1 VNTLQEQFV
10 TEARELIRQATDDLI
25 ALERDGSSSECID
38 RVFRAFHT
46 LKGSAGVVELP
57 AMSLMLHAAEDLLT
71 SVRQGT
77 LGVTAEIID
86 QSLAALDQ
94 VASWVDDFEV
104 AGTLPAQA
112 GEAAHLMAE
121 RLRSLLPTDVAAH
134 ASMPRTSAPPGGA
147 PHGGAPLGGKGNLPE
162 WVLAL
167 TQSQG
172 RRLTSRSPASTL
184 VAISYEPLADCF
196 FNGDDPLQLM
206 RQVPELLAISVEPR
220 EAFPPLA
227 EFEPYACNIRLRAI
241 SAGNRDD
248 IARIFRLV
256 PDQVR
261 ILEFPE
267 DVLPAAPDKTG
278 DRNEL
283 NTLIRAVVDAQCQM
297 LRVADRK
304 DDLSGC
310 IGSASRVAVNALRHG
325 GYADLSETVEHGGSL
340 ALSRRDTGPL
350 LAALEQVFVALDSGP
365 SEATPDDIAPT
376 SPSLPSEPI
385 DRSDRV
391 LRVNETKLNA
401 LINLAGEL
409 IVAKNAL
416 AHSARQVDQELV
428 GHEIAAAIRRDHDAI
443 ERLVVELHGATLQLR
458 MVPVAQVFRSFP
470 RLVRDLSRQLGKNV
484 TLVTRGD
491 TTEADKAMID
501 RLFEPLVHLV
511 RNAVDHGIESPEQR
525 HAAGKSATATISLQA
540 SRVGDRLLIEAS
552 DDGRGIDAAIVRRKA
567 SERGLMSR
575 MELAALTDEQAI
587 DLIFAAGFSTATAV
601 SDISG
606 RGIGMDVVRTTVE
619 QIGGRVSLT
628 SKVGEGTKVRLD
640 LPITIAMS
648 RIMVVEAGGQLFGIS
663 MDAISETVRLT
674 PDRIVRIKSNDG
686 FVLRDRIV
694 PIVLLAELMKLPE
707 RSKDESASRL
717 FLIIEAGGRIAA
729 VEIDAIRDRLDVVLK
744 PMQGLLAGARGY
756 AGTTL
761 LGDGRVLLVL
771 DVKEILP

>member
-25 ALERDGSSSECID
+25 ALERDGSSTECID

-57 AMSLMLHAAEDLLT
+57 AMSLLLHAAEDLLT

-77 LGVTAEIID
+77 LGVSAEIID

-104 AGTLPAQA
+104 TGTLPAQA
-112 GEAAHLMAE
+112 GEVARSMAE
-121 RLRSLLPTDVAAH
+121 RLRSFFPTDVAAH
-134 ASMPRTSAPPGGA
+134 ATVSRTSAPPGGA
-147 PHGGAPLGGKGNLPE
+147 LPGGKTNLPE
-162 WVLAL
+162 WVTAL
-167 TQSQG
+167 TQSQD
-172 RRLTSRSPASTL
+172 RRLTSQSPASTL

-206 RQVPELLAISVEPR
+206 RQVPGLLAMSAEPR

-227 EFEPYACNIRLRAI
+227 ELEPYVCNIRLRAI

-248 IARIFRLV
+248 IERIFRLV

-261 ILEFPE
+261 TLEFP
-267 DVLPAAPDKTG
+267 DDALPAAPDKTG
-278 DRNEL
+278 YTNEL
-283 NTLIRAVVDAQCQM
+283 NALIRAVVDEQCQM

-304 DDLSGC
+304 DDLVGC
-310 IGSASRVAVNALRHG
+310 IGSATRVAVNALRHG
-325 GYADLSETVEHGGSL
+325 GYFVLSETVERGGSL
-340 ALSRRDTGPL
+340 ALSRRDTEPL
-350 LAALEQVFVALDSGP
+350 LAALEQVFVALGSGP
-365 SEATPDDIAPT
+365 EATPDDIAPT
-376 SPSLPSEPI
+376 SPSLPSEQI

-416 AHSARQVDQELV
+416 AHSARQVDQELR
-428 GHEIAAAIRRDHDAI
+428 GHEIAAAIRRDHAAI

-484 TLVTRGD
+484 TLVTHGD

-511 RNAVDHGIESPEQR
+511 RNAVDHGIEGPEQR
-525 HAAGKSATATISLQA
+525 HAAGKSATAAISIQA
-540 SRVGDRLLIEAS
+540 SRVGDRLLVEVS
-552 DDGRGIDAAIVRRKA
+552 DDGRGIDAAMVRRKA

-575 MELAALTDEQAI
+575 TELAALTDEQAI

-606 RGIGMDVVRTTVE
+606 RGIGMDVVRNTVE

-628 SKVGEGTKVRLD
+628 SKVGDGTKVRLD

-663 MDAISETVRLT
+663 MDAVSETVRLT

-707 RSKDESASRL
+707 RSENANASRL
-717 FLIIEAGGRIAA
+717 FLVIEAGGRMAA

-771 DVKEILP
+771 DVKELLP